1 MDLSSDIQFSIT
13 GKLSV
18 GFENPNILQAIKRI
32 KDKLENNI
40 YPDEFDLFS
49 LNRSYDTVAL
59 KRSEV
64 GSVLSV
70 VKNLQ
75 PTQENLDLVLK
86 KQKSD
91 LEDADI
97 PESIMEYTRYRIAY
111 EALMRI
117 VADQKDLTIL
127 RYL

>member
-97 PESIMEYTRYRIAY
+97 PESIMEYIKYRMAY

-117 VADQKDLTIL
+117 VADQKELTIL